1 LTHFTDFP
9 VRPTTL
15 TALAALEID
24 TPTPIQEVALPPL
37 LAGRD
42 LVGQARTGSG
52 KTLAFAIPL
61 VERIEPRERV
71 VQALVLTPTR
81 ELATQVGAV
90 LDILGRERRLTTT
103 LIYGGVGIGPQEAAL
118 RRGAQIV
125 VGTPGRVL
133 DLLRRHTLT
142 LDRVRFL
149 VLDEA
154 DEMLDRGFAP
164 DVERIVAHT
173 PRERQTALFSATVP
187 PWVLETGAKH
197 LRQPVTVRIDTRPE
211 DRPQIEHI
219 IYDVPT
225 SEKLGVLKR
234 LLDVQEEGATI
245 VFGRTKHGVKKLG
258 KQLVQLGYPVAVL
271 QGNLSQNARDR
282 VMADFR
288 SGAASIL
295 LATNVAARGI
305 DVAAVE
311 RVINFDLPESP
322 ELLTHRVGRTGR
334 MGRSGQAITLLTP
347 EDATKWRQ
355 LERGLGMALPR
366 LAWRDEYAV
375 TPPDVAAPAARPV
388 QPQAPVRPR
397 PSAPDGPVRQ
407 PAPSPRV
414 SPAAAPT
421 FRPALA
427 TAPVRH
433 MVTCA
438 ACGQETT
445 VPFVPRTDRPLY
457 CRDCFQDHRP
467 RSVERARPTGRG
479 QASTRPERSVG
490 RLVGSAAD

>member
-1 LTHFTDFP
+1 MTRFTDFP
-9 VRPTTL
+9 VRPSTL
-15 TALAALEID
+15 TALAALKID
-24 TPTPIQEVALPPL
+24 TPTPIQEAALPPL
-37 LAGRD
+37 LEGRD

-61 VERIEPRERV
+61 VERVEPRERK

-90 LDILGRERRLTTT
+90 IDTLGRERRLTTV
-103 LIYGGVGIGPQEAAL
+103 LIYGGVGITPQEAAL
-118 RRGAQIV
+118 RRGAQVV

-133 DLLRRHTLT
+133 DLLRRRTLT
-142 LDRVRFL
+142 LDGVRFL

-164 DVERIVAHT
+164 DVERILAHT
-173 PRERQTALFSATVP
+173 PKERQTALFSATVP

-197 LRQPVTVRIDTRPE
+197 LRQPVTVRIDIRPE
-211 DRPQIEHI
+211 DRPKIEHI

-225 SEKLGVLKR
+225 SEKLDVLKR

-311 RVINFDLPESP
+311 RVINYDLPESS

-347 EDATKWRQ
+347 DDAAKWRQ
-355 LERGLGMALPR
+355 LERGLGVALPR
-366 LAWRDEYAV
+366 LAWRDEYAA
-375 TPPDVAAPAARPV
+375 TPPDVTALAARTTQAPA
-388 QPQAPVRPR
+388 RPR
-397 PSAPDGPVRQ
+397 PSAPDRPARQ
-407 PAPSPRV
+407 PAPPPRV
-414 SPAAAPT
+414 SPPAAPT
-421 FRPALA
+421 FRAAPVA
-427 TAPVRH
+427 TPVRH
-433 MVTCA
+433 VVTCA

-457 CRDCFQDHRP
+457 CRDCFQSHRP
-467 RSVERARPTGRG
+467 RSVERARQSGRS
-479 QASTRPERSVG
+479 QASARRDRSPG
-490 RLVGSAAD
+490 RLIGSAAD